1 MIWWNSVEA
10 IKIHGLLIRS
20 LQFPN
25 KAILSSALDSHIYW
39 LRQTPRINTLLT
51 PDEMMK
57 QLVRSFV
64 FLTVTLIACSV
75 SNAQEVVAFWGWED
89 DYAFNDTDTK
99 FDFAGDVD
107 NTASGN
113 ANLQAFLGDATNF
126 DANGGGGFIS
136 YTSSASGETFDP
148 TRTVKWDDLR
158 GGGDDFD
165 IGGQTIFSVDRN
177 DGAGAADDD
186 FGNDALLY
194 LIFDGTGFEDFE
206 FRFDA
211 ESTPGDLAESFDV
224 FYRVGGSGTWFRD
237 ADQNNIGLTYQD
249 YDPVDDENQ
258 FADSGFISL
267 NSALNNQSQIEIIV
281 SDFAEFGNEELEI
294 DNFEIVGIAV
304 PEPASAIAILALS
317 MVGLIQRRR

>member
-1 MIWWNSVEA
+1 
-10 IKIHGLLIRS
+10 
-20 LQFPN
+20 
-25 KAILSSALDSHIYW
+25 
-39 LRQTPRINTLLT
+39 
-51 PDEMMK
+51 MK
-57 QLVRSFV
+57 HLVSGFV
-64 FLTVTLIACSV
+64 FLTVSMIACSV

-89 DYAFNDTDTK
+89 DYLFSDTDTK

-107 NTASGN
+107 NTATGN
-113 ANLQAFLGDATNF
+113 ANLQAFLGNPDNF
-126 DANGGGGFIS
+126 DSNGGGGFVP
-136 YTSSASGETFDP
+136 YTSPVSGQTFEP

-165 IGGQTIFSVDRN
+165 INGQTIFSVDTN
-177 DGAGAADDD
+177 NGAGVIDRD

-194 LIFDGTGFEDFE
+194 VVFDGTGFQDFE

-249 YDPVDDENQ
+249 FPTPDPENQ

-281 SDFAEFGNEELEI
+281 SDFAEFGNDEFEI
-294 DNFEIVGIAV
+294 DNFEIIGFAAV
-304 PEPASAIAILALS
+304 PEPASS
-317 MVGLIQRRR
+317 MVLLAIGFTAMTRRRR